1 MVDFHHDTH
10 ILLHGQPNSFPYSVA
25 LHPAYSGAQRSCRRE
40 VRMDSAQRIGV
51 GVPCSGECYE
61 AWHL

>member
-10 ILLHGQPNSFPYSVA
+10 ILLHGQPNSFPDSVA
-25 LHPAYSGAQRSCRRE
+25 LHPAYRRPQRSCEGE

-51 GVPCSGECYE
+51 GVSCSGECYDG
-61 AWHL
+61 WHL